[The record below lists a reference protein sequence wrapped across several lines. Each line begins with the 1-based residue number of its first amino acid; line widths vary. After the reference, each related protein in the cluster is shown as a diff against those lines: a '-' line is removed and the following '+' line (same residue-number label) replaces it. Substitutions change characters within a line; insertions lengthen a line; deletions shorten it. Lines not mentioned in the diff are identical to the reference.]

1 MAAAASK
8 ERKIITDKV
17 VVEKT
22 GKTMEEWFA
31 VLDKRGA
38 KKLDSHG
45 VYELIKSIVGLQPL
59 GEWNQGLLST
69 SYQWSRG
76 LRERGEKAGGFEIS
90 VSKTIAV
97 PVGELYKAWADDALR
112 KGWLKEKGA
121 SITKATENKSVRIL
135 WSDNETRLSVDFYSK
150 GDTKSQVVVQHLK
163 LPSSEKATEMKEYW
177 NSVLEKLKAILEY
190 KRFATNSTNN
200 TN

>member
-1 MAAAASK
+1 MSIEVAK

-31 VLDKRGA
+31 VLDKKGA
-38 KKLDSHG
+38 KKARPSEI
-45 VYELIKSIVGLQPL
+45 YTLIQSIDGLKPL

-76 LRERGEKAGGFEIS
+76 LRERGEKTDGFEIS

-97 PVGELYKAWADDALR
+97 RIRDLYAAWADDTIRSEWLR
-112 KGWLKEKGA
+112 EKDVT
-121 SITKATENKSVRIL
+121 ITKATENKSVRVL
-135 WSDNETRLSVDFYSK
+135 WSDKATRLSVDFYPK
-150 GDTKSQVVVQHLK
+150 GDAKSQVVVQHLK
-163 LPSSEKATEMKEYW
+163 LPDSARAAEMKAYW
-177 NSVLEKLKAILEY
+177 SDALNDLKTALEQ
-190 KRFATNSTNN
+190 
-200 TN
+200 

>member
-1 MAAAASK
+1 MAAAAPK

-31 VLDKRGA
+31 VLDKKGA

-45 VYELIKSIVGLQPL
+45 IYDLIRSVGGLGSL

-76 LRERGEKAGGFEIS
+76 LRERGEKADGFEIS
-90 VSKTIAV
+90 VSKTITV
-97 PVGELYKAWADDALR
+97 PVGELYKVWADDSLR
-112 KGWLKEKGA
+112 KEWLKEKGP
-121 SITKATENKSVRIL
+121 SITKATDNKMTGIHDGPQLCCQTVCLPGVIAC
-135 WSDNETRLSVDFYSK
+135 DFPRRRH
-150 GDTKSQVVVQHLK
+150 GA
-163 LPSSEKATEMKEYW
+163 PG
-177 NSVLEKLKAILEY
+177 
-190 KRFATNSTNN
+190 
-200 TN
+200 

>member
-1 MAAAASK
+1 MVCCAGQ
-8 ERKIITDKV
+8 E
-17 VVEKT
+17 
-22 GKTMEEWFA
+22 GC
-31 VLDKRGA
+31 
-38 KKLDSHG
+38 
-45 VYELIKSIVGLQPL
+45 
-59 GEWNQGLLST
+59 EWNQGLLST

-76 LRERGEKAGGFEIS
+76 LRERGEKAAGFEVS

-112 KGWLKEKGA
+112 NEWLKEKGA